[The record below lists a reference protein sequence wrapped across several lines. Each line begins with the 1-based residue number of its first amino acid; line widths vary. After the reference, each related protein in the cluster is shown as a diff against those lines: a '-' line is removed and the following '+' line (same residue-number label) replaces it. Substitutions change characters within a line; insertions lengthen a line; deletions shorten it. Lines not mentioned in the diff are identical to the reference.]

1 MKNNKILIIIMVIVL
16 NLVSVVSVGQ
26 NFFGDNN
33 KYNSAIESAREL
45 SEQNLCSQSINKYNE
60 AVAIKD
66 TKEIRNE
73 MLAVYE
79 KGIDSGE
86 FDQMYDIFV
95 AVKGFLDIY
104 PKDSGMYASVCK
116 FLIKYEQ
123 YEDAVTLL
131 KKAKSTK
138 IFTDELDEITD
149 SIRFIYK
156 MNYSMYS
163 GVRKASDGV
172 FTVQNET
179 SYSFIG
185 DSAESGLGGGF
196 SYASTFSE
204 GYAFVKKTNA
214 DGKEA
219 AFVIDKNGVRQ
230 FYLSNDVVSCSGAGK
245 SYDEDG
251 NEALLY
257 SCLIGGKYQ
266 YYNSKGEAVLQQYNF
281 AGRFKNGVAAVEE
294 SEGKWHLIDGA
305 GNYIDNAVFSD
316 VVLNDSDECAPG
328 GMIIAATNGKYKIY
342 HLSNDKSMNFSI
354 TEVEGFSCDGADAFA
369 GEYAAF
375 KSGSL
380 WGYVDSDGKIVIEPQ
395 YEAAKSFSNGIA
407 AVFSD
412 SNWNFINSENKK
424 VITENFEDASYLSDS
439 GKCFI
444 KKDGYWS
451 YIEMYYVEESD
462 SQ

>member
-16 NLVSVVSVGQ
+16 NLISVVSVCQSAIG
-26 NFFGDNN
+26 GNN
-33 KYNSAIESAREL
+33 KYNNAIESARKL
-45 SEQNLCSQSINKYNE
+45 SEQSLCSQSIEKYNE

-66 TKEIRNE
+66 TPELRNE

-95 AVKGFLDIY
+95 SVKGILDVY
-104 PKDSGMYASVCK
+104 PKDSNMYAAVCK

-131 KKAKSTK
+131 KKAKSIK
-138 IFTDELDEITD
+138 IFNDELDEITD
-149 SIRFIYK
+149 SVRFIYK

-163 GVRKASDGV
+163 GVKKASDGI
-172 FTVQNET
+172 FTVQNEN

-185 DSAESGLGGGF
+185 DSSEANLGGGY

-219 AFVIDKNGVRQ
+219 TFIIDKNGVRQ
-230 FYLSNDVVSCSGAGK
+230 FYLSNDVISSSGAGK
-245 SYDEDG
+245 CYDANGKEI
-251 NEALLY
+251 LLY
-257 SCLIGGKYQ
+257 SCLEGDKYQ
-266 YYNSKGEAVLQQYNF
+266 YYNSDGESVLQQYSF

-294 SEGKWHLIDGA
+294 SEGKWHIIDGT
-305 GNYIDNAVFSD
+305 GKYISDIVFSD
-316 VVLNDSDECAPG
+316 VILNDSDECAPG
-328 GMIIAATNGKYKIY
+328 GLIIAAVNGKYKIY

-354 TEVEGFSCDGADAFA
+354 TEVENFSCDGADAFA
-369 GEYAAF
+369 GGYSAF
-375 KSGSL
+375 KSGGL

-395 YEAAKSFSNGIA
+395 YEAAKSFSNGMA

-412 SNWNFINSENKK
+412 ESWNFINSENKK
-424 VITENFEDASYLSDS
+424 VITENFEDANYLSDS
-439 GKCFI
+439 GKCFV

-462 SQ
+462 